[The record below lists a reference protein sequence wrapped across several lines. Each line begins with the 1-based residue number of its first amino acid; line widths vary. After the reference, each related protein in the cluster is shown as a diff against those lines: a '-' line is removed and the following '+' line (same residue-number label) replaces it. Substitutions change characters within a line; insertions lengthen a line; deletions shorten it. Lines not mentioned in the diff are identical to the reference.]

1 MRKRIRIII
10 CLLVTLCLF
19 ADCHTD
25 PPEDV
30 MEPFAPPAR
39 EIPASIT
46 EIEEE
51 GPPAQPEPSP
61 ERPQPAEEP
70 QAITYVLNTNTKKF
84 HPPAVLL
91 GRSNPPTGTRAPA
104 PGRTSWPWAT
114 SPAETVNRNGEISP
128 PPLAIWRGV

>member
-61 ERPQPAEEP
+61 ELPQPAEGP

-84 HPPAVLL
+84 HKPAC
-91 GRSNPPTGTRAPA
+91 RSVGQIKPSNRDESTGTR
-104 PGRTSWPWAT
+104 
-114 SPAETVNRNGEISP
+114 EDV
-128 PPLAIWRGV
+128 LALGYKPCGNCKP

>member
-30 MEPFAPPAR
+30 MEPFTPPAR
-39 EIPASIT
+39 EIPTSIT

-51 GPPAQPEPSP
+51 DPPPAQPEPSL
-61 ERPQPAEEP
+61 ELPQPAEEP

-84 HPPAVLL
+84 HKPAC
-91 GRSNPPTGTRAPA
+91 RSAGQIKPSNRDESTGTR
-104 PGRTSWPWAT
+104 
-114 SPAETVNRNGEISP
+114 EDV
-128 PPLAIWRGV
+128 LALGYKPCGNCKP

>member
-30 MEPFAPPAR
+30 MEPFTPPAR
-39 EIPASIT
+39 EIPTSIT

-51 GPPAQPEPSP
+51 DPPAQPEPSL
-61 ERPQPAEEP
+61 ELPQPAEEP

-84 HPPAVLL
+84 HKPAC
-91 GRSNPPTGTRAPA
+91 RSVGQIKPSNRDESTGTR
-104 PGRTSWPWAT
+104 
-114 SPAETVNRNGEISP
+114 EDV
-128 PPLAIWRGV
+128 LALGYKPCGNCKP

>member
-30 MEPFAPPAR
+30 MEPFTPPAR

-46 EIEEE
+46 EIGEEE
-51 GPPAQPEPSP
+51 PPAQPEPSP

-84 HPPAVLL
+84 HKPAC
-91 GRSNPPTGTRAPA
+91 RSVGQIKPSNRDESTGTR
-104 PGRTSWPWAT
+104 
-114 SPAETVNRNGEISP
+114 EDV
-128 PPLAIWRGV
+128 LALGYKPCGNCKP

>member
-51 GPPAQPEPSP
+51 EPPAQPEPSL
-61 ERPQPAEEP
+61 ELPQPAEEP

-84 HPPAVLL
+84 HKPAC
-91 GRSNPPTGTRAPA
+91 RSVGQIKPSNRDESTGTR
-104 PGRTSWPWAT
+104 
-114 SPAETVNRNGEISP
+114 EDV
-128 PPLAIWRGV
+128 LALGYKPCGNCKP

>member
-30 MEPFAPPAR
+30 MEPFTPPAR
-39 EIPASIT
+39 EIPTSIT

-51 GPPAQPEPSP
+51 EPPAQPEPSL
-61 ERPQPAEEP
+61 ELPQPAEEP

-84 HPPAVLL
+84 HKPAC
-91 GRSNPPTGTRAPA
+91 RSAGQIKPSNRDESTGTR
-104 PGRTSWPWAT
+104 
-114 SPAETVNRNGEISP
+114 EDV
-128 PPLAIWRGV
+128 LALGYKPCGNCKP

>member
-51 GPPAQPEPSP
+51 EPPAQPEPSP
-61 ERPQPAEEP
+61 ERPQPAEDS

-84 HPPAVLL
+84 HKPAC
-91 GRSNPPTGTRAPA
+91 RSVGQIKPSNHGESTGTR
-104 PGRTSWPWAT
+104 
-114 SPAETVNRNGEISP
+114 EDV
-128 PPLAIWRGV
+128 LALGYKPCGNCKP

>member
-30 MEPFAPPAR
+30 MEPFPPPAR

-61 ERPQPAEEP
+61 ERPQPAEDP

-84 HPPAVLL
+84 HKPAC
-91 GRSNPPTGTRAPA
+91 RSVGQIKPSNRDESTGTR
-104 PGRTSWPWAT
+104 
-114 SPAETVNRNGEISP
+114 EDV
-128 PPLAIWRGV
+128 LALGYKPCGNCKP

>member
-30 MEPFAPPAR
+30 MEPFTPPAR

-61 ERPQPAEEP
+61 ERPQPAEDP

-84 HPPAVLL
+84 HKPAC
-91 GRSNPPTGTRAPA
+91 RSVGQIKPSNRDESTGTR
-104 PGRTSWPWAT
+104 
-114 SPAETVNRNGEISP
+114 EDV
-128 PPLAIWRGV
+128 LALGYKPCGNCKP

>member
-51 GPPAQPEPSP
+51 EPPAQPEPSL
-61 ERPQPAEEP
+61 ELPQPAEEP
-70 QAITYVLNTNTKKF
+70 QAITYVLNTNPNKF
-84 HPPAVLL
+84 HKPAC
-91 GRSNPPTGTRAPA
+91 RSVGQIKPSNRDESTGTR
-104 PGRTSWPWAT
+104 
-114 SPAETVNRNGEISP
+114 EDV
-128 PPLAIWRGV
+128 LALGYKPCGNCKP

>member
-1 MRKRIRIII
+1 MQKRIRIII

-30 MEPFAPPAR
+30 MEPFASPVR
-39 EIPASIT
+39 EVPASIT

-51 GPPAQPEPSP
+51 E
-61 ERPQPAEEP
+61 PQPAEEP

-84 HPPAVLL
+84 HKPAC
-91 GRSNPPTGTRAPA
+91 RSVGQIKPSNRGESTGTR
-104 PGRTSWPWAT
+104 
-114 SPAETVNRNGEISP
+114 EDV
-128 PPLAIWRGV
+128 LALGYKPCGNCKP

>member
-30 MEPFAPPAR
+30 MEPFTPPAR

-51 GPPAQPEPSP
+51 ELPAQPEPSP

-84 HPPAVLL
+84 HKPAC
-91 GRSNPPTGTRAPA
+91 RSVGQIKPSNRDESTGTR
-104 PGRTSWPWAT
+104 
-114 SPAETVNRNGEISP
+114 EDV
-128 PPLAIWRGV
+128 LALGLQALRKL

>member
-51 GPPAQPEPSP
+51 EPLVQPEPSL
-61 ERPQPAEEP
+61 ELPQPAEEP

-84 HPPAVLL
+84 HKPAC
-91 GRSNPPTGTRAPA
+91 RSVGQIKPSNRGESTGTR
-104 PGRTSWPWAT
+104 
-114 SPAETVNRNGEISP
+114 EDV
-128 PPLAIWRGV
+128 LALGYKPCGNCKP

>member
-1 MRKRIRIII
+1 MQKRIMRII

-51 GPPAQPEPSP
+51 EPPAQPEPSP
-61 ERPQPAEEP
+61 ELPQPAEGP

-84 HPPAVLL
+84 HKPAC
-91 GRSNPPTGTRAPA
+91 RSVGQIKPSNRDESTGTR
-104 PGRTSWPWAT
+104 
-114 SPAETVNRNGEISP
+114 EDV
-128 PPLAIWRGV
+128 LALGYKPCGNCKP

>member
-30 MEPFAPPAR
+30 MEPFTPPAR
-39 EIPASIT
+39 EIPTSIT

-51 GPPAQPEPSP
+51 DPPAQPEPSL
-61 ERPQPAEEP
+61 ELPQPAEEP
-70 QAITYVLNTNTKKF
+70 QAITYILNTNTKKF
-84 HPPAVLL
+84 HKPAC
-91 GRSNPPTGTRAPA
+91 RSVGQIKPSNRGESTGTR
-104 PGRTSWPWAT
+104 
-114 SPAETVNRNGEISP
+114 EDV
-128 PPLAIWRGV
+128 LALGYKPCGNCKP

>member
-51 GPPAQPEPSP
+51 ELPAQPEPSP

-84 HPPAVLL
+84 HKPAC
-91 GRSNPPTGTRAPA
+91 RSVGQIKPSNRDESTGTR
-104 PGRTSWPWAT
+104 
-114 SPAETVNRNGEISP
+114 EDV
-128 PPLAIWRGV
+128 LALGYKPCGNCKP

>member
-84 HPPAVLL
+84 HKPAC
-91 GRSNPPTGTRAPA
+91 RSVGQIKPSNRDESTGTR
-104 PGRTSWPWAT
+104 
-114 SPAETVNRNGEISP
+114 EDV
-128 PPLAIWRGV
+128 LALGYKPCGNCKP

>member
-30 MEPFAPPAR
+30 MEPFTPPAR

-51 GPPAQPEPSP
+51 EPPAQPEPSP

-84 HPPAVLL
+84 HKPAC
-91 GRSNPPTGTRAPA
+91 RSVGQIKPSNRDESTGTR
-104 PGRTSWPWAT
+104 
-114 SPAETVNRNGEISP
+114 EDV
-128 PPLAIWRGV
+128 LALGYKPCGNCKP

>member
-30 MEPFAPPAR
+30 IEPFAPPAR

-51 GPPAQPEPSP
+51 E
-61 ERPQPAEEP
+61 PQPAEEP

-84 HPPAVLL
+84 HKPACRSVGQIKPSNRSESTGAREDVLAL
-91 GRSNPPTGTRAPA
+91 GYKPCGNCRP
-104 PGRTSWPWAT
+104 
-114 SPAETVNRNGEISP
+114 
-128 PPLAIWRGV
+128 